1 MLPFEVPST
10 AVVSLDQLISERSL
24 VRQSLKAVRSDRNPD
39 WIAAVRALQQYLP
52 LIAESYENYENAT
65 FKWRLPWSAPHFK
78 TKLVGG
84 DSELGMVALS
94 LVLCTVRAAE
104 QAQGTKDYKRAGHL
118 LRQGQSFAMYL
129 ANLRLETTVAD
140 LSAATRTA
148 LVHILDAMGHQFLLN
163 KLLDEFPETPISAS
177 SAVLH
182 TRIAMHA
189 LDEYRHSLQLVP
201 KQLRSWCQSQET
213 FCAATG
219 QVLLAIE
226 SSERGAVG
234 KALGHLNLA
243 RNKHNSLELLISR
256 LTQQYESD
264 NKLVSFQTIPNP
276 SELAQLPSGR
286 RVYEVSAWAPNQ
298 QSAGPVLTTA
308 QNYY

>member
-24 VRQSLKAVRSDRNPD
+24 VRQSLKSVRHDRNPD
-39 WIAAVRALQQYLP
+39 WIAAMRALQQFLP
-52 LIAESYENYENAT
+52 LIAETHTNYST
-65 FKWRLPWSAPHFK
+65 TSFKWRLPWSAPHFK

-84 DSELGMVALS
+84 DSELGMVVLS
-94 LVLCTVRAAE
+94 LVLCAVRAAE
-104 QAQGTKDYKRAGHL
+104 QAQEAKDYKRAGHL

-129 ANLRLETTVAD
+129 AQLQLDTTVVD
-140 LSAATRTA
+140 LSAATRTS

-163 KLLDEFPETPISAS
+163 KLLDDFPETPISAS
-177 SAVLH
+177 SAALH

-201 KQLRSWCQSQET
+201 KQLRSWCQSQES

-234 KALGHLNLA
+234 RALGYLKLA
-243 RNKHNSLELLISR
+243 RNKDSSLELLISR

-264 NKLVSFQTIPNP
+264 NKLVSFQPIPNP

-286 RVYEVSAWAPNQ
+286 RVFEVSAWTPNQ
-298 QSAGPVLTTA
+298 QSQGPVSTTA
-308 QNYY
+308 QAYY